1 MTDASTDAGEAAGGY
16 RTEIRRV
23 AVIGTGVIGA
33 SWASLVLARG
43 LDVTACDP
51 SPGAEERLRATVA
64 RQWPALTAIGLAA
77 GASPERLRFVAEP
90 EAAVAG
96 ADFVQENG
104 PERLEI
110 KRETF
115 RRLDAAAPPDVV
127 LATSSSGLTPSAI
140 QTVCRH
146 PGRVV
151 LGHPF
156 NPPHLVPLVEVL
168 GGERTHEGAVAA
180 AMAVYADLGKRPIR
194 LKRELVGHVANRL
207 QAALWREAFHLVG
220 TGAASVA
227 DIDAA
232 ISHGPGLRWA
242 LMGPCLLNHL
252 SGGPGGL
259 AHTLDHLGPLMEA
272 MWADLGDPRLT
283 PELKDALVRGLG
295 AELAGRDADAMLAER
310 DAILIDLVRRKRE
323 AANLP

>member
-1 MTDASTDAGEAAGGY
+1 MNDASEPASGY
-16 RTEIRRV
+16 RTAIGRV

-33 SWASLVLARG
+33 SWVSQFLARG
-43 LDVTACDP
+43 LDVTATDP
-51 SPGAEERLRATVA
+51 APGAEAALRATVA
-64 RQWPALTAIGLAA
+64 RHWPVLESIGLAP
-77 GASPERLRFVAEP
+77 GASPERLTFVAGP
-90 EAAVAG
+90 EAAAAD

-115 RRLDAAAPPDVV
+115 RRLDAAAAPDVV
-127 LATSSSGLTPSAI
+127 LATSSSGLTPSAV
-140 QTVCRH
+140 QDACRH

-168 GGERTHEGAVAA
+168 GGARTHEGAIAA
-180 AMAVYADLGKRPIR
+180 AMAFYEGIGKRPIR
-194 LKRELVGHVANRL
+194 LRRELVGHVANRL

-220 TGAASVA
+220 TGAATVA

-232 ISHGPGLRWA
+232 IAHGPGLRWA

-283 PELKDALVRGLG
+283 PELKQTLVRGLDE
-295 AELAGRDADAMLAER
+295 ALAGRDLDAMVAGR
-310 DAILIDLVRRKRE
+310 DRLLVDLVRQKRDAPE
-323 AANLP
+323 LP

>member
-1 MTDASTDAGEAAGGY
+1 MDDASEAAAGY
-16 RTEIRRV
+16 RTAIGRV

-33 SWASLVLARG
+33 SWVSQCLARG
-43 LDVTACDP
+43 LDVTATDP
-51 SPGAEERLRATVA
+51 APGAEARLRETVA
-64 RQWPALTAIGLAA
+64 RHWPILEQIGLAP
-77 GASPERLRFVAEP
+77 GASPGRLTFVAEP
-90 EAAVAG
+90 EEAAAQ

-110 KRETF
+110 KHETY
-115 RRLDAAAPPDVV
+115 RRLDAAAAADVV

-140 QTVCRH
+140 QAACRH

-168 GGERTHEGAVAA
+168 GGERTDEGAVAA
-180 AMAVYADLGKRPIR
+180 AMAFYQNLGKRPIR
-194 LKRELVGHVANRL
+194 LRRELVGHVANRL

-220 TGAASVA
+220 TGAATVA

-232 ISHGPGLRWA
+232 IAHGPGLRWA

-283 PELKDALVRGLG
+283 PALKQTLVQGLERAL
-295 AELAGRDADAMLAER
+295 EGRDRDAMVAER
-310 DAILIDLVRRKRE
+310 DRLLVDLVRQKR
-323 AANLP
+323 AAPNLP